1 MKREDNMKMYNDI
14 EEIMKLIEK
23 LNESDL
29 IMLTSLLGKY
39 YEKITNKSLCF
50 IDYNAFQD
58 LKKKELENR
67 KRIKKVVYD
76 LRHELNDHILIGD
89 EVTWNCEY
97 YTNGKLDYRKLLIA
111 LLQQTLDTLAN
122 KKKEDRK

>member
-1 MKREDNMKMYNDI
+1 MKIDDI
-14 EEIMKLIEK
+14 EEIMNLIEK
-23 LNESDL
+23 LKIDDL
-29 IMLTSLLGKY
+29 IKLTTMLGKH
-39 YEKITNKSLCF
+39 YEKITNKNLCF
-50 IDYNAFQD
+50 IDYDAFQI
-58 LKKKELENR
+58 LKKRELENR

-89 EVTWNCEY
+89 EVTWNYEY

-111 LLQQTLDTLAN
+111 LLQQTLNTLTN